1 MIQLNKNSLSL
12 EPGSVRIPTNPNNE
26 MIMKPFFPPLPPTMV
41 VSKINYRGG
50 LPALV
55 KAANSGAPID
65 PNQEVGKEL
74 VVTIFLKSGRLAVE
88 TLAES
93 GWIGGNVDELKGIT
107 PTGAARLHEVLK

>member
-12 EPGSVRIPTNPNNE
+12 EPESVRIPTNPNNE
-26 MIMKPFFPPLPPTMV
+26 MIMKELFPPLPPTMV
-41 VSKINYRGG
+41 VTKVNYRGG

-55 KAANSGAPID
+55 KSANDGAHID
-65 PNQEVGKEL
+65 TNREVGKEL

-107 PTGAARLHEVLK
+107 PAGAARLHEVLK